1 VFAILI
7 GAACASGGDGASGLD
22 GSLVAQGEPLYHQTC
37 AACHGTSGE
46 GLGGDW
52 KVRGPDGALP
62 PPPHDAGGHTWHHA
76 DGLLLRIVREGC
88 GLYSTGGTPCN
99 MPAFGD
105 RLDDAQI
112 RAVLEY
118 IKTFWGPDERAFQAE
133 VSLSDP
139 FPSQ

>member
-1 VFAILI
+1 
-7 GAACASGGDGASGLD
+7 
-22 GSLVAQGEPLYHQTC
+22 
-37 AACHGTSGE
+37 
-46 GLGGDW
+46 
-52 KVRGPDGALP
+52 
-62 PPPHDAGGHTWHHA
+62 
-76 DGLLLRIVREGC
+76 
-88 GLYSTGGTPCN
+88 